1 MKIYINHI
9 FSNVIMLWYCS
20 AICISNVHWHSVHK
34 IMYISTAQK
43 RCGQFD
49 QNQFDD
55 KEKLCIIIFSYL
67 HLLPETQSLEC
78 SFSDLK
84 NLVLKDEMKC
94 EKTFIG
100 QFTHP
105 WLSWSI
111 KKQNK
116 PCDIRGPYYAV
127 TPVQMMGPVSA
138 GDLLR
143 AKCRALF
150 PSPHPGCCLHLLA
163 IRITTRGEKYTNI
176 KSSPDEVNMRPT
188 SRVDIW
194 WHQWN
199 MRWWNVF
206 LTAV

>member
-20 AICISNVHWHSVHK
+20 AICISNVHWHSVHM
-34 IMYISTAQK
+34 IMYISTAQM
-43 RCGQFD
+43 RYGQFY
-49 QNQFDD
+49 QNQFDG

-84 NLVLKDEMKC
+84 NLVFNDKMKC
-94 EKTFIG
+94 EKKPLSVGSLIHG
-100 QFTHP
+100 Y
-105 WLSWSI
+105 WLKWSI
-111 KKQNK
+111 KIQNK

-143 AKCRALF
+143 AKCRTLF
-150 PSPHPGCCLHLLA
+150 PSPHPRCSLHLC
-163 IRITTRGEKYTNI
+163 GN
-176 KSSPDEVNMRPT
+176 
-188 SRVDIW
+188 
-194 WHQWN
+194 
-199 MRWWNVF
+199 
-206 LTAV
+206 

>member
-1 MKIYINHI
+1 M
-9 FSNVIMLWYCS
+9 MLWYCS
-20 AICISNVHWHSVHK
+20 AICISNVHWHSVHM
-34 IMYISTAQK
+34 IMYISTAQM
-43 RCGQFD
+43 RYGQFY
-49 QNQFDD
+49 QNQFDGN
-55 KEKLCIIIFSYL
+55 YL

-127 TPVQMMGPVSA
+127 TPVQMMRPASA
-138 GDLLR
+138 SDVLR

-150 PSPHPGCCLHLLA
+150 PSPHPGCCLYLLT
-163 IRITTRGEKYTNI
+163 IRITAFSPLVSEKW
-176 KSSPDEVNMRPT
+176 M
-188 SRVDIW
+188 
-194 WHQWN
+194 Q
-199 MRWWNVF
+199 
-206 LTAV
+206 LG

>member
-84 NLVLKDEMKC
+84 NLVLKDEKKC
-94 EKTFIG
+94 EKNLYWSVYSSMAKLVHKETK
-100 QFTHP
+100 QTLWHP
-105 WLSWSI
+105 RTILCSHSCTDDGTS
-111 KKQNK
+111 KRRRSPPSK
-116 PCDIRGPYYAV
+116 
-127 TPVQMMGPVSA
+127 VQSTLP
-138 GDLLR
+138 
-143 AKCRALF
+143 
-150 PSPHPGCCLHLLA
+150 
-163 IRITTRGEKYTNI
+163 
-176 KSSPDEVNMRPT
+176 KSSPRMLSSPFGN
-188 SRVDIW
+188 
-194 WHQWN
+194 
-199 MRWWNVF
+199 
-206 LTAV
+206 